1 MTNSI
6 FSKQLQFLKYVVNL
20 NLGEVSHEESLTTAP
35 NGGNS
40 VNWLLGHMIEVR
52 DGMRKALGLEPIADE
67 AMINLYKRGTENITA
82 DKAFKLEDLIE
93 KYNRGSDEMIKRLEA
108 NGPDNEVKDA
118 ESIDTMTVLLFHEA
132 YHAGQIGLFR
142 RIMGKDSKIK

>member
-67 AMINLYKRGTENITA
+67 VMINLYKRGTENITA
-82 DKAFKLEDLIE
+82 DKAFKLEDLLE
-93 KYNRGSDEMIKRLEA
+93 KYNRGSDEMIKRLES
-108 NGPDNEVKDA
+108 DEITDA
-118 ESIDTMTVLLFHEA
+118 EAVDTLTVLLFTK
-132 YHAGQIGLFR
+132 
-142 RIMGKDSKIK
+142 RITQARLVFLEES

>member
-20 NLGEVSHEESLTTAP
+20 NLGEVSHEESLTTTP

-93 KYNRGSDEMIKRLEA
+93 KYNRGSDEMIKRLES
-108 NGPDNEVKDA
+108 DEITDA
-118 ESIDTMTVLLFHEA
+118 EAVDTLTVLLFHEA

>member
-40 VNWLLGHMIEVR
+40 VNWLLGHMIEFR

-67 AMINLYKRGTENITA
+67 VMINLYKRGTENITA
-82 DKAFKLEDLIE
+82 DKAFKLEDLLE
-93 KYNRGSDEMIKRLEA
+93 KYNRGSDEMIKRLES
-108 NGPDNEVKDA
+108 DEITDA
-118 ESIDTMTVLLFHEA
+118 EAVDTLTVLLFTKRSRKLWDLH
-132 YHAGQIGLFR
+132 L
-142 RIMGKDSKIK
+142 

>member
-6 FSKQLQFLKYVVNL
+6 FLKQLQFLKYVVNL
-20 NLGEVSHEESLTTAP
+20 NLGEVSHEDSLTTAP

-82 DKAFKLEDLIE
+82 DKAFKLEDLLE
-93 KYNRGSDEMIKRLEA
+93 KYNSSSDEMIKRLE
-108 NGPDNEVKDA
+108 GDEVKDEEA
-118 ESIDTMTVLLFHEA
+118 INTMTVLLFHEA

>member
-35 NGGNS
+35 NVGNS

-93 KYNRGSDEMIKRLEA
+93 KYNRGSDEMIKRPES
-108 NGPDNEVKDA
+108 DEITDA
-118 ESIDTMTVLLFHEA
+118 EAVDTLTVLLFHEA

>member
-6 FSKQLQFLKYVVNL
+6 FSKQLQFLKHVVNL
-20 NLGEVSHEESLTTAP
+20 NLGEVSQEDSLITAP

-52 DGMRKALGLEPIADE
+52 DGMRKSLGLDPIADE

-82 DKAFKLEDLIE
+82 EKAFKLEDLLE
-93 KYNRGSDEMIKRLEA
+93 KYNSGSDEMIKRLEGDEVT
-108 NGPDNEVKDA
+108 NG
-118 ESIDTMTVLLFHEA
+118 ESIDTITVLLFHEA

>member
-20 NLGEVSHEESLTTAP
+20 NLEEVSHEESLTTAP
-35 NGGNS
+35 NSGNS
-40 VNWLLGHMIEVR
+40 VNWIVGHMIVVR
-52 DGMRKALGLEPIADE
+52 DGMRKALGLEPIANE
-67 AMINLYKRGTENITA
+67 TLINLYQRGTENITA
-82 DKAFKLEDLIE
+82 DKAIKVEDLLGM
-93 KYNRGSDEMIKRLEA
+93 YNKGSDEMIKHLE
-108 NGPDNEVKDA
+108 GVEIKDVEA
-118 ESIDTMTVLLFHEA
+118 LDTMTVLLFHEA

>member
-6 FSKQLQFLKYVVNL
+6 FSKQLQFLKHVVNL
-20 NLGEVSHEESLTTAP
+20 NLGEVSQEDSLTTAP

-40 VNWLLGHMIEVR
+40 VNWLVGHMIVVR
-52 DGMRKALGLEPIADE
+52 DGMMKALGLESIADE
-67 AMINLYKRGTENITA
+67 TLINLYQRGTENITA
-82 DKAFKLEDLIE
+82 DKANKLEDLLQ
-93 KYNRGSDEMIKRLEA
+93 KYNRGSDEMIKRLE
-108 NGPDNEVKDA
+108 GDEVTDA
-118 ESIDTMTVLLFHEA
+118 EAVDTMTVLLFHEA

>member
-6 FSKQLQFLKYVVNL
+6 FSQQLRFLKYVIEL
-20 NLGEVSHEESLTTAP
+20 NLGEVSHEDSLTTAP

-40 VNWLLGHMIEVR
+40 VNWLLGHIIVVR
-52 DGMRKALGLEPIADE
+52 DGMRKSLGLAPIANE
-67 AMINLYKRGTENITA
+67 TMTALYQRGTPNIENENA
-82 DKAFKLEDLIE
+82 LPLNDLIE
-93 KYNRGSDEMIKRLEA
+93 MYNKGTDEMVKRLE
-108 NGPDNEVKDA
+108 GDEVSDKEA
-118 ESIDTMTVLLFHEA
+118 VDTITVLLFHEA